1 MARTNYSTYM
11 AIKHQLLH
19 IFKTETFERN
29 KLPPESALA
38 ARLGI
43 SLVTL
48 REALLMLALEGYITK
63 RHGSGNYI
71 HPSSL
76 DHENRSLYFA
86 DCLQNDGYTVHIQ
99 QLSHTIIPAEG
110 EAADYFGIHTSET
123 VVQNKLLY
131 FADDIPAILT
141 VSYFPTSLLVTND
154 LEHLEFAHVHI
165 WVHQAMSREV
175 AHSLNDYFPI
185 SIDGEAAELLQLPQ
199 AYPIIA
205 SRQMFYDVQD
215 VPILYNRH
223 FFNPKVYQLKTL
235 QNWDLDK
242 QSVF

>member
-38 ARLGI
+38 FRLGI

-71 HPSSL
+71 HPSTF

-86 DCLQNDGYTVHIQ
+86 DCLKNDGHIVHIK
-99 QLSHTIIPAEG
+99 QLSHLVVPAGEDVAKRLNVNKGDTI
-110 EAADYFGIHTSET
+110 
-123 VVQNKLLY
+123 VQNKLLY
-131 FADDIPAILT
+131 YADDTPAIFT
-141 VSYFPTSLLVTND
+141 MGHFPTYLLNTTD
-154 LEHLEFAHVHI
+154 LEHLEYAHVHI
-165 WVHQAMSREV
+165 WVHQVMGREV
-175 AHSLNDYFPI
+175 AHSLNDYFPM
-185 SIDGEAAELLQLPQ
+185 SVEGEAQELLCLPP
-199 AYPIIA
+199 AFPIIA
-205 SRQMFYDVQD
+205 SHQMFYDVQD
-215 VPILYNRH
+215 VPILYNQH
-223 FFNPKVYQLKTL
+223 FFNPNVYQLKTL
-235 QNWDLDK
+235 QNWDLGK
-242 QSVF
+242 